1 MKTSRIL
8 SAVLFLAVSC
18 TSGSFVNQFEG
29 ASEGKTDAI
38 ANEFRFNGYTN
49 HWQNVY
55 RQHYRYGNLYKIN
68 IPDIEKNIAQSKVDL
83 ADKLG
88 IPGLK
93 MQEGFF
99 NSLSGVEYVALEN
112 PSAAEIKNAF
122 KSHDNVLVY
131 ADKCSQ
137 LGQELSS
144 KAPAGESSLTSY
156 QAKAED
162 YAVMDAF
169 VLKNKKKSLFAVV
182 GTPAECRLFKE
193 ALGYAEQVVESFD
206 MKKGWFGTGTNIQSV
221 TCQPG
226 TPIDV
231 MGAGMNEGNS
241 WFVFSGGYET
251 HSGSKIADWV
261 AETGLPVVT
270 DLGASPLFGADD
282 WDGFQSQLMGGRDSW
297 LKLKAEKN
305 GYLFKNV
312 GPAKGERDHTR
323 NEDYDGFFAAAG
335 HEKQINTG
343 DKPFVITTGNM
354 LGGTVNSMVLFN
366 PKGNGFDR
374 AAMWDAIMN
383 RRAVAVAEGGLVMG
397 SDKFRKAVQLMMLD
411 KIYLEEYFGDRIDIQ
426 AYVEGTRLHVCLT
439 NLNDYKVEGE
449 LTFRMSDRMDMDGKE
464 NQVIRIPA
472 GASKEV
478 TIDLDPKAEAMGRL
492 NAIGI
497 QFDWNGK
504 SKAVMA
510 KLDMPP
516 AVSAHQLLYG
526 HTSGTKI
533 PVSLYNFTD
542 NEEVNVSVSIA
553 QKDDPS
559 KVVFTDEQT
568 IVIPEGKYKVLNYE
582 VAAAPGDYT
591 VSYEAM
597 GVTACTQLG
606 IGDDAGQVTL
616 REVDLND
623 DGVNE
628 YIMENNKVRVTLLTT
643 GARVIEYIV
652 KSKNDNVFFKLWP
665 DKPYDVNRPF
675 RERAFWPFGGFEDF
689 LGQASMET
697 HKVYDAVVVKDG
709 GSYAEVKMTGKY
721 YGNVIEKTFTLYGDT
736 PLLGIRFAL
745 DMVNPELDVLGPQPI
760 LAIGEQHGT
769 EDKFIIP
776 EIGGNQEYI
785 MRPKQ
790 MYGNILDLREG
801 WNAGWDSKE
810 NISFVG
816 AYPVERPF
824 YLHMWMNLDTNP
836 DSHYPYVELQ
846 PWVPLYHNSTSYFSY
861 YMWADGSSWEK
872 GLKELRDRNLI
883 TER

>member
-29 ASEGKTDAI
+29 ASEGETDAI

-55 RQHYRYGNLYKIN
+55 RQHYRYGNLYRIN
-68 IPDIEKNIAQSKVDL
+68 IPDLEKNIAQSKIDL

-99 NSLSGVEYVALEN
+99 NSLAGVEYAVLDN

-122 KSHDNVLVY
+122 RSHDNVLIY
-131 ADKCSQ
+131 ADKSSE
-137 LGQELSS
+137 LGQELSC

-169 VLKNKKKSLFAVV
+169 VLKNRKKSLFAVV
-182 GTPAECRLFKE
+182 GTPAECGLFKE
-193 ALGYAEQVVESFD
+193 ALEYAEQVVESFD

-282 WDGFQSQLMGGRDSW
+282 WEGFQSQLMGGRDSW

-312 GPAKGERDHTR
+312 GPAKGERDRTR
-323 NEDYDGFFAAAG
+323 DEDYDGFFAAAG

-366 PKGNGFDR
+366 PKGNEFDR
-374 AAMWDAIMN
+374 PAMWDAIMN
-383 RRAVAVAEGGLVMG
+383 RRAVAIAEGGLVMG

-411 KIYLEEYFGDRIDIQ
+411 KIYLENYFGDRIDIL
-426 AYVEGTRLHVCLT
+426 AYTEGTELHVRLT
-439 NLNDYKVEGE
+439 NLNDFKIEGE
-449 LTFRMSDRMDMDGKE
+449 LSFKMSERMNMDGKKS
-464 NQVIRIPA
+464 QVIRIPA
-472 GASKEV
+472 GGSKEV
-478 TIDLDPKAEAMGRL
+478 TIDLDPTAEAMGRL
-492 NAIGI
+492 NAIGV
-497 QFDWNGK
+497 QFNWDGRA
-504 SKAVMA
+504 KAVMA

-526 HTSGTKI
+526 HASGTKI
-533 PVSLYNFTD
+533 PLSLYNFTD
-542 NEEVNVSVSIA
+542 NEQMTVNVSVA

-559 KVVFTDEQT
+559 KIVFNDKKIIT
-568 IVIPEGKYKVLNYE
+568 VPVGKYKVLNYDI
-582 VAAAPGDYT
+582 AADPGDYT
-591 VSYEAM
+591 VTYQAM
-597 GVTACTQLG
+597 GVTAQTQLG
-606 IGDDAGQVTL
+606 IGNDAGQVTL
-616 REVDLND
+616 KEVDLND

-665 DKPYDVNRPF
+665 DKPYDVNRPY

-697 HKVYDAVVVKDG
+697 HKVYDALVVKDG

-760 LAIGEQHGT
+760 LSIGEQHGT

-790 MYGNILDLREG
+790 MYGKILDLREG

-861 YMWADGSSWEK
+861 YMWADGSSWET

>member
-8 SAVLFLAVSC
+8 SALLFLAVSC

-29 ASEGKTDAI
+29 APEGGADAI

-55 RQHYRYGNLYKIN
+55 RQHYRYGNLYRIN
-68 IPDIEKNIAQSKVDL
+68 IPDLEKSIAQSKVDL

-99 NSLSGVEYVALEN
+99 NSLSGVEYAVLEN
-112 PSAAEIKNAF
+112 PSAEEIKTAF
-122 KSHDNVLVY
+122 KFYDNVLVY

-144 KAPAGESSLTSY
+144 KSPVKESSLTSY
-156 QAKAED
+156 QTKAED
-162 YAVMDAF
+162 YTVMDAF
-169 VLKNKKKSLFAVV
+169 VLKNRKKSLFAVV
-182 GTPAECRLFKE
+182 GTPSEYELFKE
-193 ALGYAEQVVESFD
+193 ALEYAEQVVESFD

-282 WDGFQSQLMGGRDSW
+282 WEGFQSQLMGGRDSW

-305 GYLFKNV
+305 GYLFKSV
-312 GPAKGERDHTR
+312 GPAKGERDYTR
-323 NEDYDGFFAAAG
+323 DEDYDGYFATAG

-383 RRAVAVAEGGLVMG
+383 RRSVAVAEGGLVMG
-397 SDKFRKAVQLMMLD
+397 SDKFRKAVQFMMLD
-411 KIYLEEYFGDRIDIQ
+411 KVYLEEYFGDRIDIQ
-426 AYVEGTRLHVCLT
+426 AYIEGTRLNICLT
-439 NLNDYKVEGE
+439 NLNDYKIEGE
-449 LTFRMSDRMDMDGKE
+449 LSFKMSDKLDADG
-464 NQVIRIPA
+464 NQNKRISLPA
-472 GASKEV
+472 GASKEL
-478 TIDLDPKAEAMGRL
+478 TFDLDPKAEAMGRL

-526 HTSGTKI
+526 HASGTTI
-533 PVSLYNFTD
+533 PLSLYNFTD
-542 NEEVNVSVSIA
+542 NEEVTVNVSIA
-553 QKDDPS
+553 QKGDPS
-559 KVVFTDEQT
+559 KIVFNDVQT
-568 IVIPEGKYKVLNYE
+568 VTIPEGKYKVLNYE
-582 VAAAPGDYT
+582 VAADPGDYT
-591 VSYEAM
+591 VTYQAM
-597 GVTACTQLG
+597 GVSAQTQLG
-606 IGDDAGQVTL
+606 IGNDAGQVTL
-616 REVDLND
+616 KEVDLND

-665 DKPYDVNRPF
+665 DKPYDVNRPY

-760 LAIGEQHGT
+760 LSIGEQHGT

-790 MYGNILDLREG
+790 MYGKILDLREG

-861 YMWADGSSWEK
+861 YMWADGCSWEA